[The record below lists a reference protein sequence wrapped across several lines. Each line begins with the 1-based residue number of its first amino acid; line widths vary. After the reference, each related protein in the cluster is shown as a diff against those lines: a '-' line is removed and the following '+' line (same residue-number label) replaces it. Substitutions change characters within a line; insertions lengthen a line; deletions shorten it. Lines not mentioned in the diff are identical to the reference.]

1 MRRREFISLLGGA
14 AAAWPL
20 ATRAQQQPPVRIG
33 FLRPSPAPERA
44 LAAFRSALAE
54 NGFVAGRDYDLVA
67 RWGAGTS
74 ERLSELTAELVK
86 NGVKI
91 IVVDGMLSA
100 RAARAVSSTIPIVMA
115 FGADPVRGGVAESLA
130 RPGGNVSGVTSQS
143 DEISG
148 KTFEILREFVPQLSR
163 VAVVDSAA
171 GLEIFRAADQQA
183 ARTLGLTVG
192 YVALGR
198 PDQFDTRS
206 ILAGGAQ
213 GAVIRGTPWVSD
225 AQRRTIVEGVNTLRL
240 PAIYQDHEFVEV
252 GGLMSYGADRDD
264 LYRRAAA
271 FVIKIVKGAKPAD
284 LPIEL
289 PTKFEMAL
297 NLKTAKA
304 LALAVPPSILLRAD
318 RVIE

>member
-1 MRRREFISLLGGA
+1 VKRREFITLVGGA

-20 ATRAQQQPPVRIG
+20 ATRAQQPVRIG

-44 LAAFRSALAE
+44 LAAFRGALAD
-54 NGFVAGRDYDLVA
+54 NGFIAGRDYDLIT
-67 RWGAGTS
+67 RWGMGTP

-86 NGVKI
+86 NEVKL
-91 IVVDGMLSA
+91 IVVDGLISA
-100 RAARAVSSTIPIVMA
+100 RAARAVSSTIPIVMS

-130 RPGGNVSGVTSQS
+130 RPGGNVSGLTSQS
-143 DEISG
+143 DQISG

-171 GLEIFRAADQQA
+171 GLEIFRAADEQA
-183 ARTLGLTVG
+183 AKTLGLTVK
-192 YVALGR
+192 YIELGR
-198 PDQFDTRS
+198 PDQFDAGS
-206 ILAGGAQ
+206 IRAGGTQ

-225 AQRRTIVEGVNTLRL
+225 ALRRTIAASVNTLGL

-252 GGLMSYGADRDD
+252 GGVMSYGADRDD

-271 FVIKIVKGAKPAD
+271 YVIKIVKGAKPAE

-289 PTKFEMAL
+289 PNKFEMFL
-297 NLKTAKA
+297 NLKTARA
-304 LALAVPPSILLRAD
+304 LALVVPTSILLRAD
-318 RVIE
+318 KVIE